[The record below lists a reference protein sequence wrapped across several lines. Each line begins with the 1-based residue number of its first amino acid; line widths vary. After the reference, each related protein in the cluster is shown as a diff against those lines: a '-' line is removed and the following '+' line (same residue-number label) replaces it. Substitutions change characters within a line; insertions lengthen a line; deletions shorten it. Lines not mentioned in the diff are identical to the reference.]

1 MGEARR
7 RGTREERVNAAVTRN
22 RKVALHYGLDFLK
35 MTRRQLSNIGNNF
48 RFLSCAQRDE
58 ILKDD

>member
-22 RKVALHYGLDFLK
+22 RKVAVHYGLDFLK

-48 RFLSCAQRDE
+48 KFLSRAQRDE